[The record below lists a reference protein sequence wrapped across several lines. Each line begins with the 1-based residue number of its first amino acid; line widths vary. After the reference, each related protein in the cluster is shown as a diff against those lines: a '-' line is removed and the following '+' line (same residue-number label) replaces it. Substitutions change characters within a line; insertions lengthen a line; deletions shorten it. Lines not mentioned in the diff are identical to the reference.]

1 MKSYLE
7 QLTIQSENQKVSLRD
22 AFNWAGLSKTT
33 YYRQLKGT
41 ELRYETAI
49 KIERAIDQLATLQK
63 NKGVEQRAWQKCDA
77 CGQQTQ
83 YFVVFLY
90 KSSLICHKCYEE
102 DTWLAKIKQKEA
114 TTKGGF

>member
-1 MKSYLE
+1 MLLTGLVYQRPPTIDNGKAQNYAM
-7 QLTIQSENQKVSLRD
+7 QLLSRLNELLTSLRR
-22 AFNWAGLSKTT
+22 SK
-33 YYRQLKGT
+33 
-41 ELRYETAI
+41 
-49 KIERAIDQLATLQK
+49 K
-63 NKGVEQRAWQKCDA
+63 NKGEAVRAWQKCDA

-114 TTKGGF
+114 ITNGGF

>member
-1 MKSYLE
+1 MKL
-7 QLTIQSENQKVSLRD
+7 
-22 AFNWAGLSKTT
+22 LSK
-33 YYRQLKGT
+33 LN
-41 ELRYETAI
+41 ELLTNLRRS
-49 KIERAIDQLATLQK
+49 KK

-102 DTWLAKIKQKEA
+102 DTWLAKLKQKEA
-114 TTKGGF
+114 ITYGGF